1 MSIWSKGVD
10 RSLSDKNRKENDLTN
25 PIKEFFNNQNY
36 EISYEIVD
44 DKNWV
49 VNVDGN
55 LYLNQSDLDEGKLF
69 FKIGKLTGNLYFYG
83 KHMSPSVIPDEM
95 SGEIIFVPDEETLA
109 KTRGKKGNN
118 ENDELDMGLLRAKP
132 TKAQLYKKLEEIM
145 SEAVYNNY
153 DFDIDKLVSELKTK
167 ATKEAG
173 YNLKIE
179 FGKKTKDSQL
189 YTCKIYVDDNGEPL
203 NLSAIETAVYL
214 TFMLFEDGIKP
225 DYLTPKF
232 YERIRGIYQK
242 LSGTVQDWSETSGGV
257 LVKEFDVATL
267 NSHRS
272 NIRSAIKQHISNK
285 NVVDKFAIEGHKNQ
299 PFNVD
304 KATNA
309 IRDQIKS
316 TFGVQ

>member
-25 PIKEFFNNQNY
+25 PIKEFFNNQND
-36 EISYEIVD
+36 EISYEIID
-44 DKNWV
+44 NKNWI
-49 VNVDGN
+49 VNVNGN
-55 LYLNQSDLDEGKLF
+55 LHINQSNLDDGKLF

-95 SGEIIFVPDEETLA
+95 SGEIIFVPDEKELI
-109 KTRGKKGNN
+109 KTRGQKENN
-118 ENDELDMGLLRAKP
+118 QDDELDMGLLRAKP

-145 SEAVYNNY
+145 SEAVYHNY
-153 DFDIDKLVSELKTK
+153 DFDIDKLVSELKVK
-167 ATKEAG
+167 ATKEAR
-173 YNLKIE
+173 YNFKIE
-179 FGKKTKDSQL
+179 FGKKTQNSQL
-189 YTCKIYVDDNGEPL
+189 YTCKIYVDDSDEPL

-242 LSGTVQDWSETSGGV
+242 LSDTVQDWSETSGGV

-267 NSHRS
+267 NGHRS
-272 NIRSAIKQHISNK
+272 MIRRALKQHISNK
-285 NVVDKFAIEGHKNQ
+285 NVVDEFAIEGYKNK
-299 PFNVD
+299 PFKVG
-304 KATNA
+304 KATDD
-309 IRDQIKS
+309 IRNQIKS

>member
-25 PIKEFFNNQNY
+25 PINEFFNNQNY

-55 LYLNQSDLDEGKLF
+55 LHLNQSDLDEGKLF
-69 FKIGKLTGNLYFYG
+69 FKIGKLAGNLYFYG
-83 KHMSPSVIPDEM
+83 KHMSPSVIPDKM
-95 SGEIIFVPDEETLA
+95 SGEIIFVPDEKELA
-109 KTRGKKGNN
+109 KTRGQKGNN
-118 ENDELDMGLLRAKP
+118 QDDELDMGLLRAKP

-153 DFDIDKLVSELKTK
+153 DFDIDKLVSELKSK
-167 ATKEAG
+167 AIKEAG

-179 FGKKTKDSQL
+179 FGKKTQNSQL
-189 YTCKIYVDDNGEPL
+189 YTCKIYVDDSGEPL

-242 LSGTVQDWSETSGGV
+242 LSDTVQDWSETSGGV

-267 NSHRS
+267 NGHRS
-272 NIRSAIKQHISNK
+272 MIRSALKQHISNK
-285 NVVDKFAIEGHKNQ
+285 NVVDKFAIEGEKNK
-299 PFNVD
+299 PFKVG
-304 KATNA
+304 KATDD
-309 IRDQIKS
+309 IRNQIKS